1 MGKVNYSLVQRR
13 NPVKKDAP
21 KLFYAS
27 AQKTGDLTYEEIQK
41 SISSRTTATPGDVSC
56 VIESL
61 LADIAAGLKAGKS
74 VFLDKFGKFRLS
86 LGSKGAATM
95 KEFTTDMIRTIRIVF
110 TPAKSLRLSK
120 KDLQFELMTTK
131 AEQKAALKAKM
142 NGGTATTGGST
153 DGKTAGGD
161 TTGGNTTGSETTGE
175 KGGGL

>member
-95 KEFTTDMIRTIRIVF
+95 KEFTTDMIRDHPHRVHSCQE
-110 TPAKSLRLSK
+110 PAP
-120 KDLQFELMTTK
+120 LQEGPAVRAHDHQGG
-131 AEQKAALKAKM
+131 AEGCA
-142 NGGTATTGGST
+142 
-153 DGKTAGGD
+153 
-161 TTGGNTTGSETTGE
+161 EGE
-175 KGGGL
+175 DERGHCHRRRQH

>member
-1 MGKVNYSLVQRR
+1 MGKLNYSLVARR
-13 NPVKKDAP
+13 NPLKKDAP

-27 AQKTGDLTYEEIQK
+27 AQKSGDLTYDEIQK
-41 SISSRTTATPGDVSC
+41 SISSRTTATAGDISC

-86 LGSKGAATM
+86 FSSKGAATM
-95 KEFTTDMIRTIRIVF
+95 KEFTTDMIRGIRIIF
-110 TPAKSLRLSK
+110 CPCKELRLSK

-142 NGGTATTGGST
+142 NGGAATGGGTT
-153 DGKTAGGD
+153 DGKTGD
-161 TTGGNTTGSETTGE
+161 TTGGNTTGGETTGGE